1 VRTVALAVVWI
12 LAVPAVPAAA
22 QDLFELEVFPY
33 ETTPA
38 GKYDVAFHTNVM
50 TRGGVTAVSPV
61 GNHRPVHLSVE
72 ATRGWTDRFETALFI
87 QSAPFGSSGSA
98 RFAGGHL
105 RSKIRVGELD
115 AFPLRFAASAEYSFN
130 HSAFDRELQTLEV
143 RPIVEYVRGRL
154 TLVGNPSLEIV
165 TRGSE
170 DGPEPVFDVSASA
183 AWRVLSRLA
192 LTADYF
198 SAAATTRHLQPES
211 DAHHLMFGGV
221 DLSLASGL
229 DLSVSAGHCIT
240 GREPWLVK
248 AIIGFGF

>member
-1 VRTVALAVVWI
+1 
-12 LAVPAVPAAA
+12 
-22 QDLFELEVFPY
+22 
-33 ETTPA
+33 
-38 GKYDVAFHTNVM
+38 
-50 TRGGVTAVSPV
+50 VSRV

-72 ATRGWTDRFETALFI
+72 ASRGWTDRFETALFI

-98 RFAGGHL
+98 RF
-105 RSKIRVGELD
+105 
-115 AFPLRFAASAEYSFN
+115 
-130 HSAFDRELQTLEV
+130 
-143 RPIVEYVRGRL
+143 VRGRL
-154 TLVGNPSLEIV
+154 TLVGNPILEIV

-170 DGPEPVFDVSASA
+170 DGPEPVFDVPASA
-183 AWRVLSRLA
+183 GWRVMSRLA